1 MDLVMS
7 GSTDPI
13 PEDDVVSDVLPRHEG
28 FGTLGVPQE
37 LLGLGVRHIQGQADR
52 ALPVLADCLQHL

>member
-1 MDLVMS
+1 MY

-13 PEDDVVSDVLPRHEG
+13 PEDDVVSDIFPRHEG
-28 FGTLGVPQE
+28 FSTLGVPQE

-52 ALPVLADCLQHL
+52 PLPVLADRLQHL